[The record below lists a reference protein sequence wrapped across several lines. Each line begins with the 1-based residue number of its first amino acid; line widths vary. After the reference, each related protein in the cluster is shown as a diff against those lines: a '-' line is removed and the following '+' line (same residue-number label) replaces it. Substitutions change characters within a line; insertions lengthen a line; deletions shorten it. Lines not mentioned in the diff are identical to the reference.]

1 MGKKNY
7 KYHTSFTPDLFG
19 KVFDFCLQFKNKLKS
34 QNHNFCNIIKK
45 LLNIKKKNSYIKHNR
60 TFKLYL
66 VPKKILR
73 TEKKV

>member
-45 LLNIKKKNSYIKHNR
+45 LLKIKKK
-60 TFKLYL
+60 
-66 VPKKILR
+66 KIL
-73 TEKKV
+73 T